1 VRRDHRQGGPAHPA
15 GGRRRAELP
24 GHLGAAPPPANGGI
38 EGWVRTRWI
47 TLVAISATRIPHLA
61 RRPPPSPQSR
71 SSVASPAIRYPGQN
85 PRRAT
90 VVGAGSFGT
99 AVAVLLERAGI
110 RTTLLCRTGEQAEEL
125 GGAHENRYYLP
136 GVELPRDLRVYAF
149 GASPE
154 HLERTDLIF
163 IAVPSKGVGDAIAEL
178 QRLGV
183 PDRAGIVSLAKGLVP
198 PDGATPTALLEVVFG
213 PERVACVGGPA
224 HALEM
229 VEHGAGLVCASR
241 SEALAHRVAEA
252 FQRAGVVCEVSD
264 DPVGVEL
271 AGVAKNAAAVA
282 VGATQAQGLNAAG
295 MAAADIFLEVLA
307 LSAASG
313 GQARTFVGRAGTGD
327 LVATALAPM
336 SRNRSAGELLA
347 QGVPAAEIPA
357 RVGQAVEALETVP
370 VLARA
375 IERAGVEAPVTSA
388 LARLIEG
395 RLPVDEWVALV
406 RAKQPPP
413 ARFGRPSTWWTR
425 LRAWFA
431 RTFGSRRLDS

>member
-1 VRRDHRQGGPAHPA
+1 M
-15 GGRRRAELP
+15 
-24 GHLGAAPPPANGGI
+24 
-38 EGWVRTRWI
+38 
-47 TLVAISATRIPHLA
+47 
-61 RRPPPSPQSR
+61 
-71 SSVASPAIRYPGQN
+71 RYPGQH

-110 RTTLLCRTGEQAEEL
+110 RTTLLCRTAEQSEEL
-125 GGAHENRYYLP
+125 AGARQNERYLP
-136 GVELPRDLRVYAF
+136 GVDLPRDLKVLAL
-149 GASPE
+149 GAQPDQFARS
-154 HLERTDLIF
+154 DLVF
-163 IAVPSKGVGDAIAEL
+163 LAVPSEGIGDAVAEL
-178 QRLGV
+178 RRLGV
-183 PDRAGIVSLAKGLVP
+183 SERAGVVSLAKGLVP
-198 PDGATPTALLEVVFG
+198 PDGSLPTALLEAAFG

-224 HALEM
+224 HAREM
-229 VEHGAGLVCASR
+229 VESGAGLVCASR
-241 SEALAHRVAEA
+241 SEVLAHRVAEA
-252 FQRAGVVCEVSD
+252 FQRSGVVCEVSD

-295 MAAADIFLEVLA
+295 MAAADIFLEVLS
-307 LSAASG
+307 LSESSG

-327 LVATALAPM
+327 LVATALAPR

-347 QGVPAAEIPA
+347 EGVPAAEIPE

-375 IERAGVEAPVTSA
+375 IERAGVAAPVTSA

-395 RLPVDEWVALV
+395 TLPVDDWVALV

-413 ARFGRPSTWWTR
+413 ASFRRPSTWWAR
-425 LRAWFA
+425 LRGWFA
-431 RTFGSRRLDS
+431 RGVSEPDG

>member
-1 VRRDHRQGGPAHPA
+1 M
-15 GGRRRAELP
+15 
-24 GHLGAAPPPANGGI
+24 
-38 EGWVRTRWI
+38 
-47 TLVAISATRIPHLA
+47 
-61 RRPPPSPQSR
+61 
-71 SSVASPAIRYPGQN
+71 
-85 PRRAT
+85 
-90 VVGAGSFGT
+90 VGAGSFGT
-99 AVAVLLERAGI
+99 AIAVLLERAGI
-110 RTTLLCRTGEQAEEL
+110 HTTLLCRTREQADEL
-125 GGAHENRYYLP
+125 GRARQNHRYLP
-136 GVELPRDLRVYAF
+136 GVELPRDLRVNAL
-149 GASPE
+149 GAQRE
-154 HLERTDLIF
+154 HLARTDLIF
-163 IAVPSKGVGDAIAEL
+163 LAVPSKDIGDAISDL
-178 QRLGV
+178 GKLGV
-183 PDRAGIVSLAKGLVP
+183 SDRAGIVSLAKGLVP
-198 PDGATPTALLEVVFG
+198 PDGATPTALLDVAFG
-213 PERVACVGGPA
+213 SERVACVGGPA
-224 HALEM
+224 HAREM
-229 VEHGAGLVCASR
+229 VETGAGLVCASR

-313 GQARTFVGRAGTGD
+313 GQPRTFVGRAGTGD

-347 QGVPAAEIPA
+347 QGVPAIEIPD

-395 RLPVDEWVALV
+395 TLPVDDWVALV
-406 RAKQPPP
+406 RAKQPAP
-413 ARFGRPSTWWTR
+413 ARFGRPSTWWSR
-425 LRAWFA
+425 LREWLA
-431 RTFGSRRLDS
+431 RQLGTRRLDS